1 MTRGKRSE
9 KCAGTENGSQKPSR
23 DRERE
28 KSEENWNYSCHIAA
42 AFISSYSREHTRQSI
57 GNDTDDNELLNSKFV
72 TNSNDAKLFYTIS
85 IIIEIGFSKAKFDK
99 TD

>member
-1 MTRGKRSE
+1 MCWHGERLTK
-9 KCAGTENGSQKPSR
+9 TEQR
-23 DRERE
+23 HRERE

-42 AFISSYSREHTRQSI
+42 AFVSSYSREHTRQSI